1 MCNNLVMLTKCISV
15 LTVVCKNR
23 CFCQWI
29 IAIVINMFCQ
39 SNIPCVF
46 CCHLLALV
54 QIISRIL
61 SNFAENWTTMNEVR
75 IDKWLWA
82 TRIFKT
88 RTIATDACK
97 LGRVTI
103 GGMNVKPSRLVK
115 PGDVIAVRKPPV
127 TYTFEVLAVLNN
139 RVGAKLVPNYLRN
152 ITTRDQL
159 ELLEMVKIDG
169 FVNRQKGMGR
179 PTKKDGR
186 EMKEFTDEA
195 FFGFDDA
202 FDWDDDDNPLW
213 TQEDEAR
220 LEQK

>member
-1 MCNNLVMLTKCISV
+1 M
-15 LTVVCKNR
+15 
-23 CFCQWI
+23 
-29 IAIVINMFCQ
+29 
-39 SNIPCVF
+39 
-46 CCHLLALV
+46 
-54 QIISRIL
+54 
-61 SNFAENWTTMNEVR
+61 
-75 IDKWLWA
+75 
-82 TRIFKT
+82 
-88 RTIATDACK
+88 
-97 LGRVTI
+97 
-103 GGMNVKPSRLVK
+103 
-115 PGDVIAVRKPPV
+115 
-127 TYTFEVLAVLNN
+127 
-139 RVGAKLVPNYLRN
+139 PNYLRN

-202 FDWDDDDNPLW
+202 FDWDEDDNPLW